1 MIYTPRVSA
10 AAILDGTPLAGADVV
25 GFDFSGI
32 SFSGQGFSGMQFDGI
47 TLASVGFTTTDLRTT
62 SYLGGFQNSAWE
74 LFHYLYRMR
83 SGTEASPK
91 KANRRVVGS
100 GTSVHPAVTGL
111 KRKAPPP
118 HSGQPVHEFEKFV
131 NSS

>member
-1 MIYTPRVSA
+1 
-10 AAILDGTPLAGADVV
+10 
-25 GFDFSGI
+25 
-32 SFSGQGFSGMQFDGI
+32 MQFDGI

-74 LFHYLYRMR
+74 IFHYLYRMR

-100 GTSVHPAVTGL
+100 GAGGAKSGAALGGTFSHRCHQSGAPLAVFLCPRSKIVKLTACRKGTSLFCSSFDSAN
-111 KRKAPPP
+111 
-118 HSGQPVHEFEKFV
+118 GQRA
-131 NSS
+131 